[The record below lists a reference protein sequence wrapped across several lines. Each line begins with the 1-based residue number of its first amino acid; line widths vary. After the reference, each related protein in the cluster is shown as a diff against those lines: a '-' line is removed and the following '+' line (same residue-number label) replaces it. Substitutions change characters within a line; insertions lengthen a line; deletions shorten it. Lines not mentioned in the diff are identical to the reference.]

1 MIRVLVSDRMSAC
14 LSHCQN
20 AVIGMI
26 GERKMR
32 SRNER
37 LKETERI
44 VEKRSQTLVATALRA
59 SVRNKILLWAQQPV
73 SADAGLP
80 LHAPWYQSLP
90 VSCHFRGCKVPL
102 FRTVSGAI
110 SSELASPLPLPQKI
124 CSFERLACLQMPQ
137 QTVSPYRSTH
147 SRGLLL

>member
-59 SVRNKILLWAQQPV
+59 SVRNKILLWAQ
-73 SADAGLP
+73 
-80 LHAPWYQSLP
+80 
-90 VSCHFRGCKVPL
+90 
-102 FRTVSGAI
+102 
-110 SSELASPLPLPQKI
+110 
-124 CSFERLACLQMPQ
+124 
-137 QTVSPYRSTH
+137 
-147 SRGLLL
+147 